1 MKKTRAVAATGVA
14 AALLTLSATSAY
26 AHACHA
32 PRPAQGPSSS
42 ATPYL
47 LPSIDGVSTTSLLTV
62 GDAVDGYRLA
72 GIPDGLGAFDNH
84 DGTFTLLVNHE
95 LGSSLGVVRD
105 HGAKGAFVSRW
116 IVDKRTLKVLS
127 GDDLMKTVYD
137 WQGGAWVASTLTFGR
152 FCSGDLAPVSAFWDG
167 DSRRGTRD
175 RIYLNGEE
183 NGAEGRAVAHVVTG
197 PEAGTSYVLPW
208 LGKFSW
214 ENAVAKP
221 GYGKKTVVVGTDDS
235 TPGQVYVY
243 IGEKRKTG
251 NVVERAGLVGGKVY
265 GVKVDGITT
274 EVADATIAQGT
285 SRGFSLVPLG
295 VDGDV
300 SALTGAQLQADS
312 LAKGISEMARPE
324 DASWDPSDSSG
335 LYIAMT
341 NAFAAPTRLWHF
353 DFDRSRDVTKG
364 GTATV
369 VVQGPVDAASGP
381 HMLDNLT
388 VNDRGEVLLQEDVGN
403 TAYLGGVWRYDPAD
417 GSVERIA
424 QHDPA
429 RFVAGGASF
438 LTQDEESSGII
449 PAPFLGKGAY
459 LLDVQGHYATG
470 DSETVE
476 GGQLVLLTI
485 DEKKGHRR
493 H

>member
-1 MKKTRAVAATGVA
+1 
-14 AALLTLSATSAY
+14 
-26 AHACHA
+26 
-32 PRPAQGPSSS
+32 
-42 ATPYL
+42 
-47 LPSIDGVSTTSLLTV
+47 
-62 GDAVDGYRLA
+62 
-72 GIPDGLGAFDNH
+72 
-84 DGTFTLLVNHE
+84 
-95 LGSSLGVVRD
+95 
-105 HGAKGAFVSRW
+105 
-116 IVDKRTLKVLS
+116 
-127 GDDLMKTVYD
+127 MKTVYD

-295 VDGDV
+295 VGDV

-312 LAKGISEMARPE
+312 LAKGISR
-324 DASWDPSDSSG
+324 W
-335 LYIAMT
+335 
-341 NAFAAPTRLWHF
+341 
-353 DFDRSRDVTKG
+353 
-364 GTATV
+364 
-369 VVQGPVDAASGP
+369 
-381 HMLDNLT
+381 
-388 VNDRGEVLLQEDVGN
+388 
-403 TAYLGGVWRYDPAD
+403 
-417 GSVERIA
+417 
-424 QHDPA
+424 
-429 RFVAGGASF
+429 
-438 LTQDEESSGII
+438 
-449 PAPFLGKGAY
+449 PAPRRLVGP
-459 LLDVQGHYATG
+459 QR
-470 DSETVE
+470 
-476 GGQLVLLTI
+476 QLRPLHRH
-485 DEKKGHRR
+485 DERVRR
-493 H
+493 AHPAVALRLRQVS